1 MNNKPINLFTNQI
14 RSEWVRLQTLIL
26 LRWMAIVGQ
35 IIAIISAQ
43 SFLGLNL
50 EIGYCSI
57 AIGASILFNLLASFL
72 APTNKR
78 LSQKA
83 TILSLLF
90 DLTQLGILLFFR

>member
-1 MNNKPINLFTNQI
+1 MNKKPINLFTNQI
-14 RSEWVRLQTLIL
+14 RSEWVRLQTLIV

-35 IIAIISAQ
+35 IVAIVSAQ

-72 APTNKR
+72 VPSNKR

-83 TILSLLF
+83 TIFS
-90 DLTQLGILLFFR
+90 